1 MRLLFLVRDFLP
13 ATRPDVRVLFG
24 RKLRER
30 GVVTDIVG
38 VRRAAGPAPVDWE
51 GGREISEP
59 DPPGPVARALR
70 LLSLDLR
77 MLREATGYDA
87 VVVRDKILTASI
99 ALLRAPR
106 RKVVYWM
113 SFPFPEE
120 DAVRADLATRGRLF
134 RLGLGLRARLT
145 GWLLYRWVAPRA
157 AHLFVQS
164 PAMAQLVASRAPRCA
179 PMTPVPM
186 GFDPV
191 MIAALEPLAHV
202 PVPGRVV
209 LGYLGAIDVI
219 RRIDFMLE
227 VLAWVRAQRPGTD
240 FRLLMVG
247 DGSTPTET
255 DVFRRRID
263 TLGLRDRVEI
273 TGALPMQDAWRRIRE
288 ADIGLSTVPRG
299 VVFDVSSPT
308 KAVEYLALGLP
319 AVVNDIP
326 DQQALMAA
334 TRAGRCSPMEVEAF
348 GRAILE
354 VVDDLEGCR
363 TRAREAFGYLVA
375 ERSYD
380 VLADRVLAQLRE
392 TLGA

>member
-1 MRLLFLVRDFLP
+1 
-13 ATRPDVRVLFG
+13 
-24 RKLRER
+24 
-30 GVVTDIVG
+30 
-38 VRRAAGPAPVDWE
+38 
-51 GGREISEP
+51 
-59 DPPGPVARALR
+59 
-70 LLSLDLR
+70 
-77 MLREATGYDA
+77 MLRESTGYDA

-99 ALLRAPR
+99 ALLRVPR

-120 DAVRADLATRGRLF
+120 DAVRAGLATRGRLF

-247 DGSTPTET
+247 DGSTPIET

-263 TLGLRDRVEI
+263 TLGLRDWVEI
-273 TGALPMQDAWRRIRE
+273 TGALPMHDAWRRIRE

-326 DQQALMAA
+326 DQQALMVA
-334 TRAGRCSPMEVEAF
+334 TRAGRCAPMAVEAF

-363 TRAREAFGYLVA
+363 TRARETFGYLVA